1 MNSAR
6 LPGKVLRLAAG
17 KPMLAYLVDR
27 LTHAT
32 RANPVVVATSD
43 TADDDAVASF
53 CGQYGVTCI
62 RGPLDDVMARF
73 LRVLDE
79 TGARAFV
86 RVNGDSP
93 LIDASLIGRAVKLFM
108 ETEADLVTNVQQR
121 TYPKGMSVE
130 VVDGDAFRQAAA
142 QADDPEDRE
151 HVTRCFYRHP
161 ERWRI
166 AAFTSGRD
174 LGKINLSV
182 DTGVDFARFEAILAQ
197 MNRPHW
203 QYGLDGVLALMPA
216 QVGASV

>member
-1 MNSAR
+1 MTSAR

-17 KPMLAYLVDR
+17 KPMLAYLLDR
-27 LTHAT
+27 ITHAT
-32 RANPVVVATSD
+32 SARSVVVATSD

-53 CGQYGVTCI
+53 CRQHDVKCI
-62 RGPLDDVMARF
+62 RGPLDDVMGRF

-93 LIDASLIGRAVKLFM
+93 LIDASLIVRAVKLFM

-121 TYPKGMSVE
+121 TFPKGMSVE

-142 QADDPEDRE
+142 QTSDPEDRE
-151 HVTRCFYRHP
+151 HVTRFFYSHP

-166 AAFTSGRD
+166 AAFTNGRD
-174 LGKINLSV
+174 LGRVNLSV
-182 DTGVDFARFEAILAQ
+182 DTAGDFARFEAILAR
-197 MNRPHW
+197 MTKPHW

-216 QVGASV
+216 STGSSV